1 MALTALQCPAPC
13 TSAIVATCRR
23 DAEED
28 IARGRRKRVRWE
40 HAHIEAAAMPTSQM
54 KHCVEMMSCA
64 PQAKSFCTKE
74 AKIAPKL
81 RAQEWPL
88 RAAAKLPV
96 PKRKITAEVSEVGQG
111 VGIWVARTLVDCR
124 EWRCVRITLARSC
137 SERDCGR
144 TSTEKR
150 YPVTG

>member
-1 MALTALQCPAPC
+1 MLLPKLLLAAEMLRRMLPAG
-13 TSAIVATCRR
+13 
-23 DAEED
+23 DANAFD
-28 IARGRRKRVRWE
+28 GSTRMTRAS
-40 HAHIEAAAMPTSQM
+40 IEAAAMPTSQM

-64 PQAKSFCTKE
+64 PQAKTFCTKE

-111 VGIWVARTLVDCR
+111 VGFWVARTLVDCR
-124 EWRCVRITLARSC
+124 EWRCGRITLARSC

-144 TSTEKR
+144 RKSKNVIPSLDR
-150 YPVTG
+150 